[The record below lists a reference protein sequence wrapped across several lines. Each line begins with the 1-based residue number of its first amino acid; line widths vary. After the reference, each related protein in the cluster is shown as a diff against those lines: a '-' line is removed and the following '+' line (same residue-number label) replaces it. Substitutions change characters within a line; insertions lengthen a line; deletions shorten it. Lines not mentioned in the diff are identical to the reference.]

1 MHFKSKTDFIT
12 LTYSRQLCML
22 AKQYNDAIN
31 FTLGDPD
38 LSTPKPICDAAY
50 NAMLDGKTHYAPN
63 AGIPELRQAICEYEN
78 KRKGVCYSA
87 EQSVVTIG
95 AVSAIYLSLMAII
108 NSGDE
113 VIIIPPFWSQYKN
126 MTMLLGGNPVILSK
140 VDKNLDPD
148 LEELELSITKKT
160 KAIIINNPNNPSGHV
175 YNEFILKRIAEIAVR
190 HGLYV
195 FADEVYDTLVFDK
208 SLVSMASFCPHEN
221 LILFN
226 SCSKSFAMTGWRV
239 GYMLGPTDIVKD
251 IIKLQQNM
259 VASVPTMTQYAALE
273 AITNADTYVPSV
285 FNIFEKRRKVLIE
298 HLRGIDKIDF
308 RDPEGTFYV
317 FIDISKTGLTS
328 KEFSFGLL
336 EKEHVALVPGIAYGN
351 DFDTYVR
358 LAFTQN
364 EEKIIEGVNKI
375 KNYICKM

>member
-1 MHFKSKTDFIT
+1 
-12 LTYSRQLCML
+12 
-22 AKQYNDAIN
+22 
-31 FTLGDPD
+31 
-38 LSTPKPICDAAY
+38 
-50 NAMLDGKTHYAPN
+50 
-63 AGIPELRQAICEYEN
+63 
-78 KRKGVCYSA
+78 
-87 EQSVVTIG
+87 
-95 AVSAIYLSLMAII
+95 
-108 NSGDE
+108 
-113 VIIIPPFWSQYKN
+113 
-126 MTMLLGGNPVILSK
+126 
-140 VDKNLDPD
+140 
-148 LEELELSITKKT
+148 
-160 KAIIINNPNNPSGHV
+160 
-175 YNEFILKRIAEIAVR
+175 
-190 HGLYV
+190 
-195 FADEVYDTLVFDK
+195 
-208 SLVSMASFCPHEN
+208 MASFCPHEN

-298 HLRGIDKIDF
+298 HRRGIDKIDF

-364 EEKIIEGVNKI
+364 EEKIIEGINKI
-375 KNYICKM
+375 KNFILYI